1 MSNQQL
7 SKPRITLTKDILQ
20 GIMEMARGIE
30 AQISDE
36 GIFTPSSEFTSEYS
50 CAHLQMTEQTRAL
63 SVWKEVLHFFVEDS
77 HIPFHEFSED
87 EVKHLGSCAFTT
99 SANRRRKRYLQYCL
113 EGNNFEQMVRH
124 IQRGTPR
131 EETGVPEF

>member
-1 MSNQQL
+1 MT
-7 SKPRITLTKDILQ
+7 KPRITLTKDILQ
-20 GIMEMARGIE
+20 RIMDMARGIE

-36 GIFTPSSEFTSEYS
+36 GIFTPSSEFSSEYS
-50 CAHLQMTEQTRAL
+50 CAHLQMTEQTKAL
-63 SVWKEVLHFFVEDS
+63 AVWKEVLHFFVEESD
-77 HIPFHEFSED
+77 IPFHEFSDD
-87 EVKHLGSCAFTT
+87 EVKHLGTYAYMT

-113 EGNNFEQMVRH
+113 EGDNFEQMVRH